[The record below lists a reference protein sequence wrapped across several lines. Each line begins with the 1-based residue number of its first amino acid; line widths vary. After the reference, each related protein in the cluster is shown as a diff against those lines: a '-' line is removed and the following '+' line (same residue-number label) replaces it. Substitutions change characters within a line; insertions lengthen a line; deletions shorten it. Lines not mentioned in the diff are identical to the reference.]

1 VVTPFENSPFYLIFN
16 VMQTSISQVRND
28 PKQDLESKP
37 AFNVVIAYEDF
48 AAGIHAKETYDY
60 LAGQLGREYQFNN
73 QMWKFD
79 ILGNTKMRE
88 MAVADAEVADLI
100 IISTHGTGE
109 LPAPAKSWID
119 EWAKHKGHAM
129 ALVNLVDQPSGEAVE
144 PAPLKS
150 YLQDV
155 ATKAKIDFFS
165 QSSEWPDRDEESS
178 RQYSSESAQRT
189 STLVVDFIHHNHHV
203 TTTPRWGINE

>member
-1 VVTPFENSPFYLIFN
+1 
-16 VMQTSISQVRND
+16 MQSSISQVRID
-28 PKQDLESKP
+28 PKQDLECKP

-100 IISTHGTGE
+100 IISTHGSGE
-109 LPAPAKSWID
+109 LPAPARMWID
-119 EWAKHKGHAM
+119 EWVQHKGHAM
-129 ALVNLVDQPSGEAVE
+129 ALVNLVDQPSNGAAE
-144 PAPLKS
+144 PAPLNS
-150 YLQDV
+150 YLQNI
-155 ATKAKIDFFS
+155 ASKAKMDFFS
-165 QSSEWPDRDEESS
+165 QPNEWPDRDEESS
-178 RQYSSESAQRT
+178 RHYSSDLAQRT
-189 STLVVDFIHHNHHV
+189 STLVVDFIHHNHHAAP
-203 TTTPRWGINE
+203 TPRWGINE

>member
-1 VVTPFENSPFYLIFN
+1 
-16 VMQTSISQVRND
+16 MD
-28 PKQDLESKP
+28 HPKQDLECKP
-37 AFNVVIAYEDF
+37 DFNVVIAYEDF

-88 MAVADAEVADLI
+88 MAVTDAEVADLI

-109 LPAPAKSWID
+109 LPAPARSWID
-119 EWAKHKGHAM
+119 EWVKHKGHAM
-129 ALVNLVDQPSGEAVE
+129 ALVNLVDQPSVETAE

-150 YLQDV
+150 YLQSV
-155 ATKAKIDFFS
+155 AAKAKMDFFS
-165 QSSEWPDRDEESS
+165 QPNEWPDRDEEYS
-178 RQYSSESAQRT
+178 RLYSSDLAQRT
-189 STLVVDFIHHNHHV
+189 STLVVDFIHHNHHAAP
-203 TTTPRWGINE
+203 TTRWGINE